1 MIERHKAVTKKS
13 LAGLTLQITLV
24 LGLAMFSGPGPEF
37 KSFAPTLTKTELAEI
52 RSTYSKRTACFKK
65 VSYKNSNSFQQAV
78 NPISRF
84 TSSLWQYDN
93 TLRVK
98 LRVNFIMVAIFRDPD
113 KTFQSKQNLN
123 DSRDESDRN
132 KSRG

>member
-1 MIERHKAVTKKS
+1 MIDRNKAVVKRS
-13 LAGLTLQITLV
+13 LAEWTLQITLV
-24 LGLAMFSGPGPEF
+24 LGIAMFAGPGPQF
-37 KSFAPTLTKTELAEI
+37 KSSAPALPKTELAES
-52 RSTYSKRTACFKK
+52 RGCYSKRTTCFKK
-65 VSYKNSNSFQQAV
+65 VCSKHGNSFHQAF
-78 NPISRF
+78 NLTSRF

-98 LRVNFIMVAIFRDPD
+98 FRVNFKMLAIIKDRD